1 MPDIEPKLSSKVKTP
16 VHTVFL
22 LQDLEFGGTQRYA
35 INLLQNLDRKLFT
48 PELWMLRGG
57 EDMAPHALEAGVKL
71 SWMSKSPTIVWPHAL
86 ARLASTLIRERP
98 QVLYT
103 MTVVP
108 NIWGRL
114 FAPLAKIP
122 VVISSY
128 RDLHPN
134 QYELLMWRLSTRIIC
149 NAHTLKEEL
158 ERRAFADPNRVFVV
172 PNAVDPQFFAPNNS
186 QKAAEPTIVYAGRL
200 ARVKDPLNLI
210 EAFKLVIQ
218 RVPDAR
224 LEILGNGSLR
234 QKIENTIR
242 NCSLCSRIELVE
254 GQLDIRPALSRA
266 WVFVMPSRREA
277 APNAVLEAMSTE
289 LPVVGTRV
297 GGLPEL
303 IEDGVTGIT
312 VEPRNPRALADA
324 LITLLENEP
333 LRRSMGKKGREKVLA
348 GYTIDRMIAATQRV
362 MIEALNERCG
372 AEA

>member
-1 MPDIEPKLSSKVKTP
+1 MPEFEPKLSSRIKTP
-16 VHTVFL
+16 VRTVFL

-35 INLLQNLDRKLFT
+35 INLLQKIDRSMFA

-57 EDMAPHALEAGVKL
+57 EDMVPQALETGTKL

-86 ARLASTLIRERP
+86 TRLAYTLIRERP
-98 QVLYT
+98 QILYT

-114 FAPLAKIP
+114 FAPLARIP

-134 QYELLMWRLSTRIIC
+134 QYELLMWRLSSRIIC

-158 ERRAFADPNRVFVV
+158 KRRHFADPNRVFVV
-172 PNAVDPQFFAPNNS
+172 PNAVDPQFFMPNSS
-186 QKAAEPTIVYAGRL
+186 QKAVEPTVLYAGRL
-200 ARVKDPLNLI
+200 ARVKDPLNLV

-218 RVPDAR
+218 RIPNAR
-224 LEILGNGSLR
+224 LEILGNGTLK
-234 QKIENTIR
+234 QKIEEEIQD
-242 NCSLCSRIELVE
+242 CSLCSRITLIE
-254 GQLDIRPALSRA
+254 GQLDIRPMLSRA

-277 APNAVLEAMSTE
+277 APNAVLEAMSAE

-303 IEDGVTGIT
+303 IEDGVTGII
-312 VEPRNPRALADA
+312 VEPQESSCLGGCSDK
-324 LITLLENEP
+324 
-333 LRRSMGKKGREKVLA
+333 SS
-348 GYTIDRMIAATQRV
+348 
-362 MIEALNERCG
+362 
-372 AEA
+372 

>member
-1 MPDIEPKLSSKVKTP
+1 
-16 VHTVFL
+16 
-22 LQDLEFGGTQRYA
+22 
-35 INLLQNLDRKLFT
+35 LQNLDRKLFA

-57 EDMAPHALEAGVKL
+57 EDMVPHALEAGVKL

-86 ARLASTLIRERP
+86 ARLASMLIRERP
-98 QVLYT
+98 QILYT

-114 FAPLAKIP
+114 FAPLAQIP

-158 ERRAFADPNRVFVV
+158 KRRAFADPNRVFVV
-172 PNAVDPQFFAPNNS
+172 PNAVDAEFFAPNNAS
-186 QKAAEPTIVYAGRL
+186 KAAEPTVVFAGRL

-210 EAFKLVIQ
+210 EAFKLVIEK
-218 RVPDAR
+218 VPDAR

-234 QKIENTIR
+234 QKIKNTIR
-242 NCSLCSRIELVE
+242 NCSLCSSIEVVE

-277 APNAVLEAMSTE
+277 APNAVLEAMSAG

-312 VEPRNPRALADA
+312 VKPRDPRALADA
-324 LITLLENEP
+324 LITLLENES
-333 LRRSMGKKGREKVLA
+333 LRRSMGREGREKVLA
-348 GYTIDRMIAATQRV
+348 SYTIDRMIADTQRV

-372 AEA
+372 GEA

>member
-1 MPDIEPKLSSKVKTP
+1 MPELEPKLSSRIKTP

-35 INLLQNLDRKLFT
+35 INLLQKLDRSLFA

-57 EDMAPHALEAGVKL
+57 EDMVPQALETGTKL

-86 ARLASTLIRERP
+86 TRLAYALIRERP
-98 QVLYT
+98 QILYT

-134 QYELLMWRLSTRIIC
+134 QYELLMWRLSSRIIC

-158 ERRAFADPNRVFVV
+158 KRRHFADPNRVFVV
-172 PNAVDPQFFAPNNS
+172 PNAVDPQFFTPNSS
-186 QKAAEPTIVYAGRL
+186 QKAAEPTILYAGRL
-200 ARVKDPLNLI
+200 ARVKDPLNLV

-218 RVPDAR
+218 RIPNAR
-224 LEILGNGSLR
+224 LEILGNGTLK
-234 QKIENTIR
+234 QKIEEEIQD
-242 NCSLCSRIELVE
+242 CLLCSRIKLIE
-254 GQLDIRPALSRA
+254 GQLDIRPMLSQA
-266 WVFVMPSRREA
+266 WVFAMPSRREA
-277 APNAVLEAMSTE
+277 APNAVLEAMSAE

-303 IEDGVTGIT
+303 IEDGVTGII
-312 VEPRNPRALADA
+312 VEPKNPRALADA
-324 LITLLENEP
+324 LITLLENES
-333 LRRSMGKKGREKVLA
+333 LRNSMGKKAREKVLDCH
-348 GYTIDRMIAATQRV
+348 TIDRMIADTQRV

-372 AEA
+372 AKA